1 MPANSAP
8 HPTYSPVKNGEREQP
23 EFAAR
28 LILVRGASF
37 LKSRACSDLI
47 QGSA

>member
-28 LILVRGASF
+28 LFSSEVHRSSSPAH
-37 LKSRACSDLI
+37 ALI
-47 QGSA
+47 